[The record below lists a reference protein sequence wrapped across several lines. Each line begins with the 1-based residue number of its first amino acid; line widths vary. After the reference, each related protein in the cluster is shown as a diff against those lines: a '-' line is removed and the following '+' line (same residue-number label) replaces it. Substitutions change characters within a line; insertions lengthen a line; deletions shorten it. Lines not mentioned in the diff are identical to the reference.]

1 MLLWHTFYMHRD
13 GSRNSPLAQCAACVG
28 VVCVGKEFAV
38 AFFDIAC
45 LLLYMFDLIIDH
57 PVVKHIH
64 RILHRPGR
72 YCLPM
77 MSDVFRRRNMFF
89 VYTLAA

>member
-45 LLLYMFDLIIDH
+45 LLLYI
-57 PVVKHIH
+57 V
-64 RILHRPGR
+64 
-72 YCLPM
+72 
-77 MSDVFRRRNMFF
+77 
-89 VYTLAA
+89 

>member
-1 MLLWHTFYMHRD
+1 MHRD

-57 PVVKHIH
+57 PVV
-64 RILHRPGR
+64 
-72 YCLPM
+72 
-77 MSDVFRRRNMFF
+77 
-89 VYTLAA
+89 

>member
-1 MLLWHTFYMHRD
+1 MHRD

-28 VVCVGKEFAV
+28 VVCVGIEFAV

-57 PVVKHIH
+57 PVVQHIH
-64 RILHRPGR
+64 RILHRPER

-77 MSDVFRRRNMFF
+77 MSDVFRRRNMLF